1 MKIDNYFWKLAAM
14 IHRRMILSFVV
25 SFQQICQ
32 GLRQLAIS
40 QSTLPK
46 GDARIVVAAAYGVD
60 SPEELQEIINQV
72 AININDLYVLKSSP
86 EHPEYDPLRL
96 FTISC
101 FFFNKSW
108 YLFFG

>member
-1 MKIDNYFWKLAAM
+1 M
-14 IHRRMILSFVV
+14 IHRRIIFSFVV

-46 GDARIVVAAAYGVD
+46 GDARMVVAAAYGVD

-96 FTISC
+96 FAISYIYIYI
-101 FFFNKSW
+101 FFDKSR

>member
-1 MKIDNYFWKLAAM
+1 M
-14 IHRRMILSFVV
+14 IHCRMILSFVV

-40 QSTLPK
+40 LSTLPK
-46 GDARIVVAAAYGVD
+46 RDAKMVVAAAYGVD

-96 FTISC
+96 FTIS
-101 FFFNKSW
+101 FFF
-108 YLFFG
+108 FFFFFWMSHGISSSAKP